1 MIKKLY
7 TDLYPNDGLLFSD
20 KDSDDVRFCC

>member
-1 MIKKLY
+1 MIKRLY

-20 KDSDDVRFCC
+20 KDSDDVTFCC